1 VQARAMK
8 FAHLGDAWSAV
19 PCSQSP
25 LPHPGQRSLVCVA
38 VATACVRA
46 LHVTRS
52 LVERRPQHTA
62 HPLLRGPAAQ
72 PRCVFVSRVPSFPRS
87 FVSVRPCCR
96 IAPSCR
102 PIIALSLSTQCRM
115 THTLVHSTRGRTLV
129 PLVRNTRQHS
139 ATALG
144 SSHNNA
150 NSTALSLL

>member
-1 VQARAMK
+1 MK

-115 THTLVHSTRGRTLV
+115 THTLWALLVHSTRGRTLV